1 MRAGRYW
8 MRLSRFF
15 TMAASW
21 RGELQDPRLPRLFF
35 MFGQAPHRIQ
45 LRGISRQPG
54 HRQPFTVR
62 LDKGAHQ
69 GADVGVQ
76 VIPAD
81 DQRGMKLVVRGGDQ
95 VRVVGFGHGPALAFA
110 AGVHA
115 DPVEEPAAGT
125 GPVAG
130 HPRRGHPPGAFPGH
144 RDDGSAAATGP
155 GAGLRRAQPLP
166 GLVLEAQVRPGR
178 RR

>member
-21 RGELQDPRLPRLFF
+21 PALLQEPRLPRMFF
-35 MFGQAPHRIQ
+35 MVDQAPHRIQ
-45 LRGISRQPG
+45 LRRVSGQPDHG
-54 HRQPFTVR
+54 QPLAVR
-62 LDKGAHQ
+62 LDEGAHQ
-69 GADVGVQ
+69 GADVRVQ

-95 VRVVGFGHGPALAFA
+95 VRVAGFGHGPALALA
-110 AGVHA
+110 PGVHA
-115 DPVEEPAAGT
+115 GPVEEPAAGT

-130 HPRRGHPPGAFPGH
+130 HP
-144 RDDGSAAATGP
+144 
-155 GAGLRRAQPLP
+155 
-166 GLVLEAQVRPGR
+166 GR
-178 RR
+178 